1 MRNKYLSLIFLLILT
16 FTASIIGSYITSI
29 YKEPWYSTLVLP
41 KISPPSWVFAPVW
54 STLYILMSVA
64 IWKVWIKNFNK
75 QILSL
80 YLVHL
85 FFNATWSIIFF
96 GFHRFSCVFAFVGCV
111 VWDSVTFAALGFHR
125 LSCVFAF
132 LGCVVWDSVT
142 FAAFLAR
149 SVPCW
154 IF

>member
-16 FTASIIGSYITSI
+16 FTASFIGSYITSI

-54 STLYILMSVA
+54 STLYLLMSVA
-64 IWKVWIKNFNK
+64 IWKVWINNFNK
-75 QILSL
+75 KILSL

-96 GFHRFSCVFAFVGCV
+96 GFHNILLALINLILILILIILLMINYYKVEKISFYLMIPYLFWTLFAFILNY
-111 VWDSVTFAALGFHR
+111 SILM
-125 LSCVFAF
+125 
-132 LGCVVWDSVT
+132 
-142 FAAFLAR
+142 
-149 SVPCW
+149 
-154 IF
+154 IN